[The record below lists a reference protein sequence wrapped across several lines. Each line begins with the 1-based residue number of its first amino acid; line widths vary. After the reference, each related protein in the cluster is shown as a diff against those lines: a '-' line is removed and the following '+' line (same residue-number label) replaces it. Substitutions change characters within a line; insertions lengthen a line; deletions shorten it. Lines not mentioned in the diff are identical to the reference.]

1 MKGDSALRVA
11 VRVLSVL
18 LGGLFVVSV
27 VPAEHR
33 VVVAAAVVVGAVV
46 TAGLVTGLAGRP
58 RLLAAK
64 VARLRPGATVIP
76 AITTIETRGDA
87 RVSGGVERRWD
98 ELGGSPVVLAAL
110 PDRVEV
116 WAPGEDRPRWAIT
129 RRPDFPPV
137 AVLASMPTGGIAQVQ
152 PTPALL
158 LTDGVSRVTVI
169 PVYSGFNASAP
180 HRAQASV
187 QRALGE
193 LVGA

>member
-1 MKGDSALRVA
+1 MRGDSTLRIA

-18 LGGLFVVSV
+18 LGSLFVLAV
-27 VPAEHR
+27 VPADYR
-33 VVVAAAVVVGAVV
+33 WPVAGIGALALLV

-64 VARLRPGATVIP
+64 VSRLRPGATVI
-76 AITTIETRGDA
+76 AGITTIETRGDA
-87 RVSGGVERRWD
+87 RVSGAVDRRWD

-110 PDRVEV
+110 PDRIEV

-152 PTPALL
+152 STPALL
-158 LTDGVSRVTVI
+158 ITDGVSRVTVI

-180 HRAQASV
+180 HRAQAGV